1 VEQLIKQENN
11 MPTISTTKEWASV
24 HAGATI
30 GLLEISGV
38 ENAHPS
44 PALNEYKREAETHL
58 REKYGDF
65 KRADFLALP
74 VMAAFDQYYKRFN
87 KTYHV
92 QLQLE
97 SIVLKGKSLPSVSPA
112 VDSYFMAE
120 VQTLVLTSGHDVAK
134 LQEPITIDVSREG
147 DMMRQASGEPK
158 AIRPGDMVM
167 KHRGDIICCSIIYG
181 QEPDSLISAGTQ
193 HVLYVAYAPAGVP
206 TASIEDQF
214 ERIES
219 YIRLFSPQAIVTQKR
234 LISADTI

>member
-1 VEQLIKQENN
+1 ML
-11 MPTISTTKEWASV
+11 TITATKEWAAA
-24 HAGATI
+24 HTGATI
-30 GLLEISGV
+30 GLLEVSGV
-38 ENAHPS
+38 ENVHPS
-44 PALNEYKREAETHL
+44 PVLNEYKREAEAHL
-58 REKYGDF
+58 REKYRDF

-74 VMAAFDQYYKRFN
+74 VMAAYDQYYKRFN

-112 VDSYFMAE
+112 VDSYFTAE
-120 VQTLVLTSGHDVAK
+120 VQTLVLTAGHDVVK

-147 DMMRQASGEPK
+147 DVMRQTSGEPR
-158 AIRPGDMVM
+158 AIRAGDMVM
-167 KHRGDIICCSIIYG
+167 KQHGDICCSIIYG

-193 HVLYVAYAPAGVP
+193 HVLYVAYAPVGVP

-219 YIRLFSPQAIVTQKR
+219 NIHMFSPRAIVEQKR